1 MVGMQAA
8 ESRAGAAREKE
19 TVEQSADA
27 DMIPIY
33 IMNKLYYVPDGLTIM
48 RAMEHAGY
56 RLVRGVGCRGG
67 FCGACATVY
76 RVEGAA
82 RLHMALAC
90 QDLAVPNMHL
100 TQLPYFPARKA
111 IYDLDQITDP
121 ALQAMKLYPE
131 LANCVGCN
139 TCNKSC
145 PQGLK
150 VMEYVAAM
158 LRGDLEEAA
167 ELSFDCVM
175 CGLCTARCPAEI
187 TQYQAAMY
195 ARRAYGRF
203 FSPRP
208 THLDERLTELQAGK
222 FAAEVEGLTRLDA
235 AALKKLYAA
244 RDMETPTGGFAKAV
258 GK

>member
-1 MVGMQAA
+1 M
-8 ESRAGAAREKE
+8 
-19 TVEQSADA
+19 EQPTDVA
-27 DMIPIY
+27 MIPIY
-33 IMNKLYYVPDGLTIM
+33 ITNKLYYVPDGLTIM
-48 RAMEHAGY
+48 RAMEYAGY
-56 RLVRGVGCRGG
+56 RLIRGVGCRGG
-67 FCGACATVY
+67 FCGACATTY
-76 RVEGAA
+76 RVEGRP

-100 TQLPYFPARKA
+100 VQLPYFPARKA
-111 IYDLDQITDP
+111 AYNLDEITDP
-121 ALQAMKLYPE
+121 ALEVITLYPE
-131 LANCVGCN
+131 LANCLGCN

-158 LRGDLEEAA
+158 LRGDLAEAA

-203 FSPRP
+203 ASPRP
-208 THLDERLTELQAGK
+208 PHLDARLQELGEGRWAS
-222 FAAEVEGLTRLDA
+222 EVAGLTTLDA
-235 AALKKLYAA
+235 DALKKLYVA

-258 GK
+258 GR

>member
-1 MVGMQAA
+1 
-8 ESRAGAAREKE
+8 
-19 TVEQSADA
+19 
-27 DMIPIY
+27 MIPIH
-33 IMNKLYYVPDGLTIM
+33 IMNTLHYVPEGLTIM
-48 RAMEHAGY
+48 RAMEYAGY

-67 FCGACATVY
+67 FCGACATTY
-76 RVEGAA
+76 RVEGSH

-100 TQLPYFPARKA
+100 TQLPYFPAHKA
-111 IYDLDQITDP
+111 TYDLEEITDP
-121 ALQAMKLYPE
+121 ALHMVRLYPE
-131 LANCVGCN
+131 LANCMGCN
-139 TCNKSC
+139 TCNKAC

-158 LRGDLEEAA
+158 LRGDLAEAA

-195 ARRAYGRF
+195 ARRVYGRF
-203 FSPRP
+203 CSPRP
-208 THLDERLTELQAGK
+208 GHLDERLTELRGDK
-222 FAAEVEGLTRLDA
+222 FAAEVGGLTKLDA
-235 AALKKLYAA
+235 AALKQLYVS

>member
-1 MVGMQAA
+1 M
-8 ESRAGAAREKE
+8 
-19 TVEQSADA
+19 EQTSDA
-27 DMIPIY
+27 SMIPIH
-33 IMNKLYYVPDGLTIM
+33 IMNKLYYVPEGLTIM

-67 FCGACATVY
+67 FCGACATTY
-76 RVEGAA
+76 RVEGSS

-111 IYDLDQITDP
+111 IYNLEEIADP
-121 ALQAMKLYPE
+121 ALQAIKLYPE
-131 LANCVGCN
+131 LANCMGCN
-139 TCNKSC
+139 TCNKAC

-158 LRGDLEEAA
+158 LRGDLTEAA

-203 FSPRP
+203 SSPRP
-208 THLDERLTELQAGK
+208 THLDERLKELAGGK
-222 FAAEVEGLTRLDA
+222 FAAEVEGLSRLDTA
-235 AALKKLYAA
+235 ELKKLYVS
-244 RDMETPTGGFAKAV
+244 RDMETPTGGFTKAV

>member
-1 MVGMQAA
+1 MD
-8 ESRAGAAREKE
+8 
-19 TVEQSADA
+19 QSTDNKL
-27 DMIPIY
+27 IPIH
-33 IMNKLYYVPDGLTIM
+33 IMGKRYEVPDGLTIM

-67 FCGACATVY
+67 FCGACATTY
-76 RVEGAA
+76 RVEGQP

-100 TQLPYFPARKA
+100 TQLPYFPAHKA
-111 IYDLDQITDP
+111 IYQLEEIGDP
-121 ALQAMKLYPE
+121 ALEAIRLYPE
-131 LANCVGCN
+131 LATCMGCN

-145 PQGLK
+145 PQGLQ

-158 LRGDLEEAA
+158 LRGDLAEAA

-175 CGLCTARCPAEI
+175 CGLCTARCPAGI

-195 ARRAYGRF
+195 ARRAYSCFAGV
-203 FSPRP
+203 RP
-208 THLDERLTELQAGK
+208 GHLDARLQELSQGKWAG
-222 FAAEVEGLTRLDA
+222 EVEGLTKLDA
-235 AALKKLYAA
+235 SALKQLYVS

>member
-1 MVGMQAA
+1 MERSTEVNL
-8 ESRAGAAREKE
+8 
-19 TVEQSADA
+19 
-27 DMIPIY
+27 IPIH
-33 IMNKLYYVPDGLTIM
+33 ILNKLYYVPQGLTIM

-56 RLVRGVGCRGG
+56 HLVRGVGCRGG
-67 FCGACATVY
+67 FCGACATTY
-76 RVEGAA
+76 RVEGSP

-90 QDLAVPNMHL
+90 QDLAVPDMHL
-100 TQLPYFPARKA
+100 TQLPYFPAHKA
-111 IYDLDQITDP
+111 TYDLDGIADP
-121 ALQAMKLYPE
+121 ALQVMKLYPE
-131 LANCVGCN
+131 LANCMGCN
-139 TCNKSC
+139 TCNKAC

-158 LRGDLEEAA
+158 LRGDLAEAA

-203 FSPRP
+203 ASPRP
-208 THLDERLTELQAGK
+208 PHLDERLKELREGKWAG
-222 FAAEVEGLTRLDA
+222 EVEGLSKLNA
-235 AALKKLYAA
+235 EALKKLYVS